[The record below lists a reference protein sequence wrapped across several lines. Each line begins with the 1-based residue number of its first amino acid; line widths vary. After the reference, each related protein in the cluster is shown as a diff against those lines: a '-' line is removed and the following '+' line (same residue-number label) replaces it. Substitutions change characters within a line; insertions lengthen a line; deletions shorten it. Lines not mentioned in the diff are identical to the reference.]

1 MDELKVDQKLIQVMH
16 VQYSLK
22 VSIFMSGKQLGI
34 FQDKFL
40 DMFIPSL
47 KKSRID
53 HWKGSLW

>member
-1 MDELKVDQKLIQVMH
+1 MH